1 MLRGKIDIKKNRFI
15 IIIFFLII
23 FAFIYSYNT
32 YTPAFIA
39 PDETLNYVFS
49 QIYAETGNL
58 YYEEE
63 LNSIAGGII
72 RPRGV
77 KYIDDKIISNKFIGF
92 PFYYGTIIVL
102 AGADLLPYL
111 TFLFSCI
118 GMLSIYLLGKE
129 LFGLE
134 NGLIS
139 IFLLGFFPPY
149 WYWSNFPL
157 FETVFGSVF
166 FILGL
171 VYFIKLLNVQSLS
184 NSLLTGI
191 FFGISWNIRPD
202 MILFLIPIFL
212 ISVLEIRKLK
222 LKTLV
227 ISFIIF
233 IFLIS
238 PVLLLNNDIYGGY
251 LTTGHTVNTA
261 SSEGSTKVIPTP
273 GILWQKDFSIMFDNL
288 KNLINIIP
296 LFPFFIIGFLI
307 CLSNMK
313 FFKSNSRN
321 MYLLFILL
329 SILIFSLFY
338 LAGSSQKHGGGL
350 HESYT
355 RYFFPI
361 FLSIIPLF
369 SLFIQ
374 KLRGLGNNGK
384 IAIVLIIMLF
394 IISCIFT
401 TYPQLEQKWGPR
413 ESYIRITNFIE
424 TTTESNSIIFIR
436 GLDKIVYP
444 TRRVATI
451 NYLPTEIKEKEIAE
465 IATKL
470 YEKNVSIYF
479 YAYSVNT
486 SLVEYELNNTNLQLR
501 KIGKSKLYKFITKDE

>member
-1 MLRGKIDIKKNRFI
+1 MDIKKNRFI

-39 PDETLNYVFS
+39 PDETLNYAFS
-49 QIYAETGNL
+49 QIYADTGNL

-77 KYIDDKIISNKFIGF
+77 KYIDNKIISNKFIGF

-102 AGADLLPYL
+102 TGADLLPYL

-222 LKTLV
+222 LRTLV
-227 ISFIIF
+227 ISFTIF
-233 IFLIS
+233 IFIIS
-238 PVLLLNNDIYGGY
+238 PVLLLNNDVYGGY

-288 KNLINIIP
+288 KNLINTIP
-296 LFPFFIIGFLI
+296 LFPFFIIGLFI
-307 CLSNMK
+307 CFSNIK

-361 FLSIIPLF
+361 FLIIIPLF

-384 IAIVLIIMLF
+384 IAIVLIIMLY
-394 IISCIFT
+394 IISCIFI
-401 TYPQLEQKWGPR
+401 TYPQLEQKWKVR
-413 ESYIRITNFIE
+413 EGYNNIVNHIE
-424 TTTESNSIIFIR
+424 TNTESNSIIFIM

-444 TRRVATI
+444 TRKVATI
-451 NYLPTEIKEKEIAE
+451 NYLPKERKEKEIAE
-465 IATKL
+465 IAANL

-501 KIGKSKLYKFITKDE
+501 KIGKSELYKFITMYE

>member
-1 MLRGKIDIKKNRFI
+1 MLRGKIDIKKNRYI
-15 IIIFFLII
+15 IIVFFLIT

-32 YTPAFIA
+32 YTPAFITS
-39 PDETLNYVFS
+39 DETINYAFS

-77 KYIDDKIISNKFIGF
+77 RYIDKKIISNKFIGF

-111 TFLFSCI
+111 TLFFSCI
-118 GMLSIYLLGKE
+118 GMLSIYLLGNE

-139 IFLLGFFPPY
+139 FFLLGFFPSY
-149 WYWSNFPL
+149 WYLSNFPL
-157 FETVFGSVF
+157 FETIFASVF

-171 VYFIKLLNVQSLS
+171 LYFIKLLNAQYISY
-184 NSLLTGI
+184 SLLTGI

-202 MILFLIPIFL
+202 MVLFFIPVFL
-212 ISVLEIRKLK
+212 ISVLKIRKLK
-222 LKTLV
+222 LRTLV

-233 IFLIS
+233 ICIIS

-251 LTTGHTVNTA
+251 LTTGHTVDTA

-273 GILWQKDFSIMFDNL
+273 GILWQDDYSILFDNS
-288 KNLINIIP
+288 KNLINTIP

-307 CLSNMK
+307 CFSNNN

-321 MYLLFILL
+321 MYLFIILL
-329 SILIFSLFY
+329 SILIFSLYY
-338 LAGSSQKHGGGL
+338 LVGCPQKHGGGL

-355 RYFFPI
+355 RYSFPI
-361 FLSIIPLF
+361 ILASIPIF

-374 KLRGLGNNGK
+374 KLRGSGNNTK
-384 IAIVLIIMLF
+384 LAVVLIIMLF
-394 IISCIFT
+394 IVSCIFT
-401 TYPQLEQKWGPR
+401 TYPQLEQEWGPR
-413 ESYIRITNFIE
+413 ESQIRITNFIE
-424 TTTESNSIIFIR
+424 ENTEPNSIIFTR

-444 TRRVATI
+444 TRKVATI
-451 NYLPTEIKEKEIAE
+451 NYLPEETKEREIAE
-465 IATKL
+465 IAANL
-470 YEKNVSIYF
+470 YKNKVPIYIF
-479 YAYSVNT
+479 MYSSNT
-486 SLVEYELNNTNLQLR
+486 SSIEKELTRQELQLE
-501 KIGKSKLYKFITKDE
+501 KIGCERLYKFVPDDV